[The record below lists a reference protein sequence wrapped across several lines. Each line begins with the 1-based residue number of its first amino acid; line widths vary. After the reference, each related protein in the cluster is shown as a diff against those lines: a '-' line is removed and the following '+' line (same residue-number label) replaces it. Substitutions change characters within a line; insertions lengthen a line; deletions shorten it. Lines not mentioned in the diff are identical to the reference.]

1 MITRRNLLTAAA
13 IAGTGAFAQTGGTK
27 KLAPPP
33 SGSIPVAIVL
43 SPGAVLIDYAGP
55 WEVFQD
61 AVVPGRQQPFH
72 LYTVA
77 EHAGPI
83 TPSSLKIMADYSFAN
98 APAPKIVVIPAQQG
112 SDAM

>member
-13 IAGTGAFAQTGGTK
+13 AMAGTGAFAQSGAK
-27 KLAPPP
+27 KLDPPP

-61 AVVPGRQQPFH
+61 TVVPGRERPFH

-77 EHAGPI
+77 EHAVLLAPAAL
-83 TPSSLKIMADYSFAN
+83 TVTADYSFYN
-98 APAPKIVVIPAQQG
+98 APARMSIVIP
-112 SDAM
+112 S